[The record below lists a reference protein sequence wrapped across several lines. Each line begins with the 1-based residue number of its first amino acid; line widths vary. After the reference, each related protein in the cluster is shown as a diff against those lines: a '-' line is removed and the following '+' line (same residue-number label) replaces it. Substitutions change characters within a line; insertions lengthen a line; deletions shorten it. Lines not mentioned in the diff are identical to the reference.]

1 MLRTGV
7 PIIVSQVFQDLRTIT
22 RAPVFFP
29 SARYR
34 LPALLHGYFVTSS
47 YVSKSSAVFIFF
59 VIVAMKKL
67 FSTLIFCV
75 LVLSSCQ
82 TRSEVSQIWTYIQER
97 PDSALVVLN
106 AMDASAFHGR
116 TLAEYRLLKAMAL
129 DKNYVNV
136 ASDSLAMPAY
146 QFFRKHG
153 PREKEM
159 MSLYYLA
166 LARYYLHDDAD
177 AVLFLES
184 VTDMAEELGNKYY
197 QGLGHIVKSYAFSR
211 TYCISE
217 AVKSAELGVAAFEAI
232 PNPFQVQRAKLQLAD
247 SYLSVKE
254 FKKAF
259 DVFEELFSTC
269 VTDTFT
275 MRRSLLHGAYS
286 MYLAHPERA
295 DSAMSLYARA
305 LKEYS
310 AQMDIVEAAH
320 YGEVACMAGDTKQA
334 NLILK
339 ELKKSPKYPEQ
350 RTYLEYQLYKK
361 ENKPW
366 EALLSAE
373 EFHNQLDSIWV
384 SALEQSLVKS
394 QRTYQEQQR
403 RASEQALYLTK
414 WIGAVSV
421 FCFILALL
429 VVWLYFTR
437 KQRIISSERDHL
449 IGSVGETAR
458 LLLES
463 EQKNSDLEESL
474 QVAQK
479 RYVAA
484 YKKQFSKISSIIENY
499 YKTSGMRNGRDIV
512 YKQVMEI
519 AGTIGNDQTR
529 MSVLE
534 RDVNAA
540 LDNAMK
546 WYRLEFPDKGADHY
560 RAVCLFM
567 AGFTTPMIEV
577 LTGITKNTLY
587 SKKSRILEEI
597 RNSDVE
603 HKDSLLIAIK

>member
-1 MLRTGV
+1 MRKQIALLLVVAVSLLSSCRAKRV
-7 PIIVSQVFQDLRTIT
+7 VSQV
-22 RAPVFFP
+22 
-29 SARYR
+29 
-34 LPALLHGYFVTSS
+34 
-47 YVSKSSAVFIFF
+47 
-59 VIVAMKKL
+59 
-67 FSTLIFCV
+67 
-75 LVLSSCQ
+75 
-82 TRSEVSQIWTYIQER
+82 WNYIQER
-97 PDSALVVLN
+97 PDSALAVLN
-106 AMDASAFHGR
+106 GMDASAFHGR

-129 DKNYVNV
+129 DKNYVNI
-136 ASDSLAMPAY
+136 ASDSLAKPAY
-146 QFFRKHG
+146 QFFQKHG
-153 PREKEM
+153 PKDKEM

-166 LARYYLHDDAD
+166 LSHYYSHDDAE
-177 AVLFLES
+177 AVLILES
-184 VTDMAEELGNKYY
+184 VTDLAEELENNYY
-197 QGLGHIVKSYAFSR
+197 LGLGHIVKSYAFSR

-437 KQRIISSERDHL
+437 KQRIISLERDHL

-484 YKKQFSKISSIIENY
+484 YKKQYSKISSIIENY
-499 YKTSGMRNGRDIV
+499 YKNSGMRNGRDIV

-577 LTGITKNTLY
+577 LTSIPKNTLY

>member
-1 MLRTGV
+1 MRKQIALLLVVAVSLLSSCRAKRE
-7 PIIVSQVFQDLRTIT
+7 VSQV
-22 RAPVFFP
+22 
-29 SARYR
+29 
-34 LPALLHGYFVTSS
+34 
-47 YVSKSSAVFIFF
+47 
-59 VIVAMKKL
+59 
-67 FSTLIFCV
+67 
-75 LVLSSCQ
+75 
-82 TRSEVSQIWTYIQER
+82 WNYIQER
-97 PDSALVVLN
+97 PDSALAVLN
-106 AMDASAFHGR
+106 GMDASAFHGR

-129 DKNYVNV
+129 DKNYVNI
-136 ASDSLAMPAY
+136 ASDSLAKPAY
-146 QFFRKHG
+146 QFFQKHG
-153 PREKEM
+153 PKDKEM

-166 LARYYLHDDAD
+166 LSHYYSHDDAE
-177 AVLFLES
+177 AVLILES
-184 VTDMAEELGNKYY
+184 VTDLAEELENNYY
-197 QGLGHIVKSYAFSR
+197 LGLGHIVKSYAFSR

-437 KQRIISSERDHL
+437 KQRIISLERDHL

-577 LTGITKNTLY
+577 LTSIPKNTLY
-587 SKKSRILEEI
+587 SRKSRLLGEI

-603 HKDSLLIAIK
+603 HKELFLMSI